1 MELHSDPFSVF
12 PSPKAVTQVSEM
24 RHSANFHPEWGY
36 LAPAPSFMRTMRL
49 VLLASAVG
57 LTLGAGAVFSW
68 ASHQTSEPSVAARTL
83 VRPTEGGS
91 AGANPPAPATQANS
105 PSSTEKRPLAVNSR
119 SADGAANKT
128 STSSTTRVPE
138 DTAAVAEAPATTD
151 GLAIAAIAAPATVSR
166 EPVLNVA
173 SIKKKITKKSNT
185 TWRFASREEPFG
197 LTPGEHHKRRS
208 WGGYYGDTGGSYRNW
223 W

>member
-1 MELHSDPFSVF
+1 
-12 PSPKAVTQVSEM
+12 M

-36 LAPAPSFMRTMRL
+36 LAPAPSFMRTVRL

-83 VRPTEGGS
+83 LRPIEAGS
-91 AGANPPAPATQANS
+91 AGANLPARATQANS
-105 PSSTEKRPLAVNSR
+105 PSSTEKRPLAVNRR

-128 STSSTTRVPE
+128 STSSTMPE
-138 DTAAVAEAPATTD
+138 GTAAVAEAPATTD
-151 GLAIAAIAAPATVSR
+151 GLAIAAIAAPATASTASR

-197 LTPGEHHKRRS
+197 LAPGEHHKRRS
-208 WGGYYGDTGGSYRNW
+208 WGGYYGDRGGSYRNLR
-223 W
+223 